1 MRTRWIFNVYDRKGN
16 ERENADTL
24 TCTLNDT
31 FKYILLLLSSPLDS
45 RTNYDNLYAYKICK
59 I

>member
-24 TCTLNDT
+24 TCALNDT
-31 FKYILLLLSSPLDS
+31 FKYFVITLFSIRFKNQL
-45 RTNYDNLYAYKICK
+45 R
-59 I
+59 